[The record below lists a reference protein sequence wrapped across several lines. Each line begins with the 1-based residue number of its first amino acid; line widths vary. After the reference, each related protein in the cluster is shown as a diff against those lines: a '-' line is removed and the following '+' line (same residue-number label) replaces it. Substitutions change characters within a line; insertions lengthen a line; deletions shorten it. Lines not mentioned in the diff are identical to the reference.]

1 MEQQQTIFDK
11 SFDEV
16 HTLRRRQLM
25 QPWLKLY
32 TWMTIGFGLLFSF
45 LIFLESIKAFKNF
58 PQDNAGYLVGF
69 VIVGF
74 IILAIYVAPA
84 VLIWLEVKWAIW
96 FNIILAVFWVVTIG
110 GATIMSGTENLY
122 VGVTI
127 IYFIPFWAGLF
138 PLRRRWSKEAISGR
152 TLRKLR
158 GQL

>member
-32 TWMTIGFGLLFSF
+32 TWITIGFGLLFSF
-45 LIFLESIKAFKNF
+45 LIFRESITAFKAS
-58 PQDNAGYLVGF
+58 PQDNAGY
-69 VIVGF
+69 IVGF
-74 IILAIYVAPA
+74 AIVGIIISAIYLAPA
-84 VLIWLEVKWAIW
+84 VLVWLEVKWAIW
-96 FNIILAVFWVVTIG
+96 FNIVIAALWVVTIALG
-110 GATIMSGTENLY
+110 TIMSGTDSLY

-138 PLRRRWSKEAISGR
+138 PLRRRWSKEAISGP